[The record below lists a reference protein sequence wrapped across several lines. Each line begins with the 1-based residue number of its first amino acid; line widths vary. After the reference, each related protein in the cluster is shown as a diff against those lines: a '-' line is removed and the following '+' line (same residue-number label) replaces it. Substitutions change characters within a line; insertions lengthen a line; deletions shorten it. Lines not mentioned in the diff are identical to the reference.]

1 MVFRS
6 VLFSV
11 LFLLMTSCGYH
22 FSTVKDTLPGGVR
35 SVSIPTFHNGTKE
48 AAIENVFT
56 SALRK
61 EFFKSKVIKVLE
73 ADKAEAT
80 IQGKITGLSID
91 STAYEEKTFQS
102 RGSKILA
109 LEYNTNVSVD
119 ITLKRNKDNKILW
132 TRSISDSRRYSSSE
146 DLLKNETKQREAYAK
161 VATYLMEQAHDMMFE
176 DF

>member
-1 MVFRS
+1 MKYLLLASF
-6 VLFSV
+6 
-11 LFLLMTSCGYH
+11 LFLSSCGYH
-22 FSTVKDTLPGGVR
+22 FSSIKATLPGGVR
-35 SVSIPTFHNGTKE
+35 SVSIPTFQNGTKE

-61 EFFKSKVIKVLE
+61 EFFKSKVIRVLDANE
-73 ADKAEAT
+73 AEAT
-80 IQGKITGLSID
+80 IQGKVTHLSID
-91 STAYEEKTFQS
+91 PTAYEEKTFQS

-119 ITLKRNKDNKILW
+119 IALVRNKDQKVLW
-132 TRSISDSRRYSSSE
+132 SRSVSDARRYSSSE

-161 VATYLMEQAHDMMFE
+161 VATYLMEQTHDMMFE